1 LRALPAP
8 QHPNLI
14 AGDGLD
20 DAAVYRV
27 REDLAVV
34 ATVDVFTPIVDDP
47 RTYGAIA
54 AANSLSD
61 IYAMGAAPRFALAI
75 GAFPRDKLPLETMAE
90 IMLGGAEKAGEAG
103 IPVAGGHTIENPE
116 PVYGLAVIGEAHPGQ
131 IVRNSGGRPGDRL
144 ILTKP
149 LGTGLICTALRVD
162 EAREEWI
169 EAAVASMLR
178 LNREASEVMLRHS
191 ASACTDITG
200 FGLLVHTHELAQASG
215 CAAEIA
221 ADSVPL
227 LPGARECLDMGM
239 TAGGL
244 FRNLDHAKAFAEWA
258 PSHDA
263 LAKVFADPQTSG
275 GLLIAVPEANAQA
288 LLADLAETLPAGSFA
303 SIGQLTE
310 GDAGL
315 VRVV

>member
-1 LRALPAP
+1 LRALPVP
-8 QHPNLI
+8 DHPNLI
-14 AGDGLD
+14 GGGGLD

-27 REDLAVV
+27 RQDLAIV

-61 IYAMGAAPRFALAI
+61 VYAMGARPLFALAI
-75 GAFPRDKLPLETMAE
+75 GAFPREKLPLEVMSE
-90 IMLGGAEKAGEAG
+90 IMRGGADKAGEAG

-116 PVYGLAVIGEAHPGQ
+116 PVYGLAVIGEAHPDR
-131 IVRNSGGRPGDRL
+131 IVRNAGGRPGDLL

-169 EAAVASMLR
+169 DGAVDAMLR
-178 LNREASEVMLRHS
+178 LNREASEAMLQHG

-200 FGLLVHTHELAQASG
+200 FGLVVHAHELAQASG

-221 ADSVPL
+221 AGSVPL
-227 LPGARECLDMGM
+227 LPGARECLEMGM
-239 TAGGL
+239 TAAGL
-244 FRNLDHAKAFAEWA
+244 FRNLDHAESFAQWRPA
-258 PSHDA
+258 NADV
-263 LAKVFADPQTSG
+263 AKIFADPQTSG
-275 GLLIAVPEANAQA
+275 GLLIAVPDANAPA
-288 LLADLAETLPAGSFA
+288 LLDELGRLLPAGSFGC
-303 SIGQLTE
+303 IGQLAE
-310 GDAGL
+310 GDAGR